1 MRKPVFIYPHLKY
14 TMKEIGQVDKFVEHA
29 IKLSI
34 EYLPQLGLAIF
45 VLFSGLWVVD
55 KISKLFEKGLVKR
68 ELEVSLRTFLIS
80 LVGILLKVLLLV
92 TVAGMIGIQT
102 TSFVAILGAAG
113 LAVGL
118 ALQGSLSNFAG
129 GVLILIFKPY
139 KVGDTI
145 DAMGQSGKV
154 KEILIFNTILTTGEN
169 KNVILPNG
177 AIANGTIVNHS
188 KEAHLLVNIQIAL
201 PITTNFE
208 AVKNIALSIMQANP
222 KVLSTPA
229 PAVSL
234 SKINVDHLLISVK
247 PCTIAS
253 DASSAS
259 NEILEAIQQQLQATG
274 LAFN

>member
-1 MRKPVFIYPHLKY
+1 
-14 TMKEIGQVDKFVEHA
+14 MKEIGQVDKFVEHA

-208 AVKNIALSIMQANP
+208 AVKTIALSIMQANP
-222 KVLSTPA
+222 KVLNTPA

-234 SKINVDHLLISVK
+234 SKINADHLLISVK
-247 PCTIAS
+247 PCTIVS